1 MKKIEAILGVYGIN
15 AVNKDLSFK
24 VKGEKFFAWAIVGL
38 SKTDLKKLSNE
49 EIEYLYYHAL

>member
-1 MKKIEAILGVYGIN
+1 MNFSATSN
-15 AVNKDLSFK
+15 ALSFK